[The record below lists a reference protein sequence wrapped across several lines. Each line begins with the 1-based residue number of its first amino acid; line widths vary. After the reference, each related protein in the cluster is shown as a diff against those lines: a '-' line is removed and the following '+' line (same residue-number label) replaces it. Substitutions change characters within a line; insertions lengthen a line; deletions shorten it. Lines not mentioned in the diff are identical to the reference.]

1 MVEIAIRI
9 PKLGMDTT
17 EAVISK
23 WLVEEGSLLV
33 VGTPLV
39 ELESEKVT
47 FAYESE
53 FAGKL
58 VRILVGEGETV
69 PVGEIVA
76 MAESD

>member
-1 MVEIAIRI
+1 MAEVPIRI

-17 EAVISK
+17 EAFIGK
-23 WLVEEGSLLV
+23 WLAQEGCLLQ

-47 FAYESE
+47 FAYQSE
-53 FAGKL
+53 VAGRL
-58 VRILVGEGETV
+58 LRILVAEGETV

-76 MAESD
+76 VADCD

>member
-1 MVEIAIRI
+1 MAEIAIRI

-58 VRILVGEGETV
+58 VRILVGDGETV

>member
-1 MVEIAIRI
+1 MAEISIRI

-17 EAVISK
+17 EAFIAK
-23 WLVEEGSLLV
+23 WLVTEGSNLQ

-53 FAGKL
+53 VAGRL
-58 VRILVGEGETV
+58 LRIIAGEGETV

-76 MAESD
+76 VVESD

>member
-1 MVEIAIRI
+1 MAAIEIRI

-17 EAVISK
+17 EAFISK
-23 WLVEEGSLLV
+23 WLVEEGSV
-33 VGTPLV
+33 IAVGTPLV

-53 FAGKL
+53 VAGKL
-58 VRILVGEGETV
+58 VRILVAEGETV

-76 MAESD
+76 VVESD